1 MGTEPELSSWTDLL
15 HSSTKLLEEVAS
27 SAHFPP
33 LQRNLDQLEELSK
46 KLEARTLRTE
56 AHTESIA
63 ATRLLAREGIKV
75 EQLPQDLKSFELKT
89 TFEDVFP
96 AEATSDEEYLQQRA
110 RSPPPV
116 GENIQEQWEP
126 AQCDNRSPPTEM
138 EGISDEDES
147 SRALWYRGTLLR
159 DTTSHLCNQAWSGK
173 TPVHFKKYGSCKLVK
188 EWYDSLCGAVKKRI
202 RDAGFEDFAQLATRS
217 SDHTLLQALVER
229 WWPTTHTFHLPFGE
243 MSITPMCFY
252 MFTGLG
258 FGGKPITRHPD
269 LWKYNPDAI
278 EVMIGR
284 HPDKDRVLV
293 SWFRTI
299 WEGRP
304 VSDGSYK
311 AVHDQQARCFIMY
324 MLGNTLF
331 SNSSNRISMSMLA
344 YLEDLSRTSEFD
356 WGSAGY
362 AYLLRNLDL
371 LALAQTQCVMGAW
384 FVPECWC
391 YELLGLRAP
400 KLKDCTT
407 LVFPRACRWSSTN
420 TWRHSEVNSVEKIRD
435 MINRLSQNEINWHPW
450 ANIEVGNLRRL
461 EIAKKLVQKRVLF
474 CGPSGYAWY
483 LGERAY
489 RQWPGIE
496 LPCIPERPPRL
507 MLEPERLSSHD
518 IQRALRGIDAKLF
531 VNRETWGNYCEFMT
545 KQLVCV
551 ALTSSG
557 LQTCLH
563 CDPSSPTH
571 PPMSSSAHPL
581 SSKETDPNSNAG
593 TSSGLKIPPMNV
605 HLPGYPGWSFWD
617 GRIERHIPCPDTVY
631 GVPMTYDYIPGHRYD
646 DLMRMVFGLRL
657 LQIHSS
663 NRITVLELENASY
676 RKKIKELKLGSVEEG
691 SEVEGNEE
699 ENSD

>member
-75 EQLPQDLKSFELKT
+75 EQLPQDLKSFELKIDGEWFATYCSQLETNTLDFT
-89 TFEDVFP
+89 TL
-96 AEATSDEEYLQQRA
+96 TTRQHLRMCSLLKQRVTKNICSREPGHLHLLEKISKNNGSRRNVTIVPHQLRWRA
-110 RSPPPV
+110 LAMRMKAHELCGIEGLYFVTPPPTCV
-116 GENIQEQWEP
+116 
-126 AQCDNRSPPTEM
+126 
-138 EGISDEDES
+138 
-147 SRALWYRGTLLR
+147 
-159 DTTSHLCNQAWSGK
+159 
-173 TPVHFKKYGSCKLVK
+173 
-188 EWYDSLCGAVKKRI
+188 
-202 RDAGFEDFAQLATRS
+202 
-217 SDHTLLQALVER
+217 
-229 WWPTTHTFHLPFGE
+229 
-243 MSITPMCFY
+243 
-252 MFTGLG
+252 
-258 FGGKPITRHPD
+258 TRHG
-269 LWKYNPDAI
+269 
-278 EVMIGR
+278 V
-284 HPDKDRVLV
+284 
-293 SWFRTI
+293 
-299 WEGRP
+299 
-304 VSDGSYK
+304 
-311 AVHDQQARCFIMY
+311 AR
-324 MLGNTLF
+324 
-331 SNSSNRISMSMLA
+331 
-344 YLEDLSRTSEFD
+344 
-356 WGSAGY
+356 
-362 AYLLRNLDL
+362 
-371 LALAQTQCVMGAW
+371 
-384 FVPECWC
+384 
-391 YELLGLRAP
+391 LRAP

-557 LQTCLH
+557 LQKTCLH